1 MVHGQI
7 SRPGRGQGKPRML
20 GSIIRQVAAACVR
33 HAALVALSCLALALA
48 ATAYTATHFRMNT
61 DTTRMVSP
69 ELDWRK
75 RQAAFQQLF
84 PQPANQILI
93 VIDGVTP
100 EAAQAATD
108 RLTQALEKRPD
119 LILSLRQPGGG
130 PFFRQNGLLFLQL
143 EQTQSAISQIIAAQP
158 FLGALAADPSL
169 RGIMNALSTALVG
182 VERNEITLD
191 RLSRPFAELDRT
203 LEALKAGKPVPHS
216 WRRMM
221 MEGEPDLRETRH
233 LIEALVKLNFGTLK
247 PGEAPT
253 RFIRQTARDL
263 GLTQANGVTIRLSGP
278 VPIFD
283 EEFGSLTENAAL
295 IGAATTGF
303 MLLMLWL
310 ALRSARLIV
319 AIIATILAGLVIT
332 TALGLAMVGAFN
344 IISVAFVALFV
355 GLGVDFGIQF
365 CVRYRAERHAH
376 PDLAEAI
383 TSAARAIGPSLTL
396 AALAITAG
404 FLGFLPT
411 DYRGVAELGL
421 IAGTGMFITFLLSL
435 TLLPA
440 LIALLRPPGEA
451 EETGYA
457 NLAPLNDALLT
468 HARSLTALAVLAGG
482 IALALLPSVT
492 FDFNL
497 LNLRSRASESIS
509 TLLDLAHDPDRSPN
523 AMDAVTRSR
532 EDARNLAAKLETLP
546 EVAKV
551 VTIDTFIPAQQDEK
565 LALITDASMLLD
577 LSLNPITVEAPPQ
590 DSDVVAALRQTAL
603 QLRNAADRAQPQPAD
618 LARRL
623 ASHFERLAE
632 GSPQDR
638 ATATTLLTSGL
649 GVMLDNVRYLLQA
662 QPIALEHVPPDIA
675 RDFLAPS
682 GEFRIRIYPKGDPTD
697 NAMLSRFRAAV
708 ASVAPDATGVP
719 VFLEESGRTIVGA
732 FTEAGFWSL
741 LVIAMLLAAALR
753 NLRDILICLVPLVLA
768 GALTLATCVLIGLK
782 LNYANIIALPLLFGI
797 GVAFDI
803 YFVMAW
809 RAGQRALL
817 QSPLARAV
825 IFSALATSSGFGAL
839 WFSSHP
845 GTSSMG
851 ALLMISLAWILVV
864 VLFVLPPLLKVTER
878 KA

>member
-1 MVHGQI
+1 
-7 SRPGRGQGKPRML
+7 ML
-20 GSIIRQVAAACVR
+20 ASIIRQAVAACVR
-33 HAALVALSCLALALA
+33 HATLIALSCLALAIA
-48 ATAYTATHFRMNT
+48 ATAFTATHFRMNT

-69 ELDWRK
+69 DLDWRK
-75 RQAAFQQLF
+75 RQAAFQELF

-93 VIDGVTP
+93 VVDGVTP
-100 EAAQAATD
+100 EAAQSATD
-108 RLTQALEKRPD
+108 RLVEALAKRPD
-119 LILSLRQPGGG
+119 LILSTRQPGGG
-130 PFFRQNGLLFLQL
+130 PFFRQNGLLFL
-143 EQTQSAISQIIAAQP
+143 ETAQTESAVSQIIAAQP

-182 VERNEITLD
+182 VERGEITLD
-191 RLSRPFAELDRT
+191 RLSRPFTELERT
-203 LEALKAGKPVPHS
+203 LDALKAGKPVPHS

-233 LIEALVKLNFGTLK
+233 LIEALVKLNFGTLQ
-247 PGEAPT
+247 PGKIPSA
-253 RFIRQTARDL
+253 FIRTTASEL
-263 GLTQANGVTIRLSGP
+263 GLTPENGVTIRLTGP

-283 EEFGSLTENAAL
+283 EEFGTLTENAAL
-295 IGAATTGF
+295 IGGATTGF

-310 ALRSARLIV
+310 ALRSARLIA

-332 TALGLAMVGAFN
+332 TALGLAMLGAFN

-365 CVRYRAERHAH
+365 CVRYRAERHAT
-376 PDLAEAI
+376 PDLATAI
-383 TSAARAIGPSLTL
+383 SNAAHTIGPSLTL
-396 AALAITAG
+396 AACAITAG

-421 IAGTGMFITFLLSL
+421 IAGTGMIITFILSL

-440 LIALLRPPGEA
+440 LIALLKPAGEA
-451 EETGYA
+451 EEAGYA
-457 NLAPLNDALLT
+457 SLAPLNEALLT
-468 HARSLTALAVLAGG
+468 HARSLTTVAVLAGAV
-482 IALALLPSVT
+482 ALALLPSVV

-523 AMDAVTRSR
+523 AMDVVAKTR
-532 EDARNLAAKLETLP
+532 EGARDLARRLAQLP

-551 VTIDTFIPAQQDEK
+551 VTIDTFIPEGQDEK
-565 LALITDASMLLD
+565 LALVTDASMLLD
-577 LSLNPITVEAPPQ
+577 LSLNPLDVEEPPTDGDTVT
-590 DSDVVAALRQTAL
+590 ALRQTATA
-603 QLRNAADRAQPQPAD
+603 LRAAATGAAPEPAA
-618 LARRL
+618 LASRLADHLDRL
-623 ASHFERLAE
+623 ASAT
-632 GSPQDR
+632 PQDR
-638 ATATTLLTSGL
+638 ATATTLLTAGL
-649 GVMLDNVRYLLQA
+649 GIMLDNVRNLLQA
-662 QPIALEHVPPDIA
+662 QPIALENVPPEIA
-675 RDFLAPS
+675 RDFVAPT
-682 GEFRIRIYPKGDPTD
+682 GELRVRIYPKGDPTD
-697 NAMLSRFRAAV
+697 NALLSRFRAAV
-708 ASVAPDATGVP
+708 ATVAPEATGVP

-732 FTEAGFWSL
+732 FVEAGLWSL
-741 LVIAMLLAAALR
+741 LVITLLLAAALR
-753 NLRDILICLVPLVLA
+753 SLRDILICLLPLVLA

-809 RAGQRALL
+809 RNGQQALL

-864 VLFVLPPLLKVTER
+864 VLFVLPPLLRVTER
-878 KA
+878 RA